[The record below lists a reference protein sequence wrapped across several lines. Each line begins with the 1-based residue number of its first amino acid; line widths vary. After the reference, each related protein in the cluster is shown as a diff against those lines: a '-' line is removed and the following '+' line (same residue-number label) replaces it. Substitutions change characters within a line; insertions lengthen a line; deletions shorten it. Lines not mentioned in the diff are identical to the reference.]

1 MYPFAFRGSNP
12 NPENASVIQEFR
24 RRKLIRL
31 AEILEMEQEFGQPRP
46 DTELY
51 DDAQIIFEMNEDW
64 EVKQLPRYRT
74 IMENYEN
81 ATRSQKS
88 RSVKRGPSD

>member
-12 NPENASVIQEFR
+12 NPKNASVIQEFR
-24 RRKLIRL
+24 RRKLNRL

-51 DDAQIIFEMNEDW
+51 DDAQIIFEMENDGW
-64 EVKQLPRYRT
+64 DVQQLPRYRT
-74 IMENYEN
+74 IMENYD
-81 ATRSQKS
+81 RLH
-88 RSVKRGPSD
+88 